1 MPVVVPR
8 FDALPA
14 IVPVG
19 RFLIRTQYLVVAL
32 SHIAVYP
39 AGCVLEVQ
47 VSGKA
52 GGDGP
57 QMHSSGAIDQLVF
70 VVRFGAEITAVMD
83 GWHHLARNNG
93 PLQLSQMGGETG
105 ASASRADSTRTL
117 WLHPLPPP
125 QAGTLTIVAP
135 DLGPRL
141 AACPLDGRAIGAA
154 GQHAQPYW
162 S

>member
-1 MPVVVPR
+1 MLLVLPR

-32 SHIAVYP
+32 SHVAVYP
-39 AGCVLEVQ
+39 GGCMLEVQ

-57 QMHSSGAIDQLVF
+57 QMHSSDAIDQLVF

-83 GWHHLARNNG
+83 GHHLARNSG
-93 PLQLSQMGGETG
+93 PLQLSQLGGETG
-105 ASASRADSTRTL
+105 ASARRADSSGTL

-125 QAGTLTIVAP
+125 QAGTLSILAP

-141 AACPLDGRAIGAA
+141 TACPVDGRAIGAA
-154 GQHAQPYW
+154 AQHVQPYW